1 MRRSNHRAGTG
12 ADTPPALSRLA
23 LLLAAGLSGFGVP
36 AAQAQV
42 QAQAAAAPEAAREDK
57 AAEMREKRE
66 QLDTVT
72 VTATRRR
79 EPVRDVP
86 RR

>member
-12 ADTPPALSRLA
+12 TDTPPALSRLA
-23 LLLAAGLSGFGVP
+23 LLLAAGLSGFGAP
-36 AAQAQV
+36 AAQAQVQAQAQAQV

-66 QLDTVT
+66 QLG
-72 VTATRRR
+72 
-79 EPVRDVP
+79 P
-86 RR
+86 